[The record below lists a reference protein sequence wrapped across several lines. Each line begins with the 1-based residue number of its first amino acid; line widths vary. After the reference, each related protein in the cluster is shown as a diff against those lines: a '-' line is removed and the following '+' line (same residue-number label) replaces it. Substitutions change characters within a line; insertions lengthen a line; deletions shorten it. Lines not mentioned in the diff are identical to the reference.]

1 MEKRSNDALV
11 RPFLKWAGGKRQLLP
26 EIKKYLPTG
35 FNDYY
40 EPFVGGG
47 AVFLA
52 LQNKKT
58 IINDFN
64 SSLVNTYQVVRDHV
78 DELIGLLKEHE
89 AHNSSEYYYALRSWD
104 RSEMI
109 NQKTSIELA
118 ARFIYLNKTGFNG
131 LYRVNKKNQI
141 NVPYGR
147 YKHPAIVNEAVLR
160 AVSQYLRDS
169 NTQILNGDFAAAVA
183 DAKRGDFVY
192 FDPPYAPVVDDKSSF
207 VGYTLN
213 GFNDDDQRRLY
224 ATFKALDERGVYVM
238 LSNSSVDFIH
248 ELYADYHDTTQIV
261 RATRAIN
268 SNAKGRG
275 KVDEVLIMNYDYR
288 ELPTTEA

>member
-1 MEKRSNDALV
+1 MGKRNNDMV
-11 RPFLKWAGGKRQLLP
+11 KPFLKWAGGKRQLLP
-26 EIKKYLPTG
+26 EIEKYLPTD

-52 LQNKKT
+52 IQNKKT
-58 IINDFN
+58 TINDFN
-64 SSLVNTYQVVRDHV
+64 ASLINTYKVVRDDV
-78 DELIGLLKEHE
+78 EALIQLLKIHE
-89 AHNSSEYYYALRSWD
+89 EHNSSDYYYELRSWD
-104 RSEMI
+104 RSDLI
-109 NQKTSIELA
+109 NEKSNVELA

-141 NVPYGR
+141 NVPYGK
-147 YKHPAIVNEAVLR
+147 YKHPAIVNAEVLR
-160 AVSQYLRDS
+160 AVSQYLESS
-169 NTQILNGDFAAAVA
+169 NTEIMNGDFAAAVA
-183 DAKRGDFVY
+183 TAKKGDFVY

-207 VGYTLN
+207 VSYTLN

-238 LSNSSVDFIH
+238 LSNSSVEFIH
-248 ELYADYHDTTQIV
+248 DLYADYQETTQIV
-261 RATRAIN
+261 HANRAIN

-275 KVDEVLIMNYDYR
+275 KVDEVLVMNYDYR
-288 ELPTTEA
+288 DAKQ

>member
-1 MEKRSNDALV
+1 M
-11 RPFLKWAGGKRQLLP
+11 LP
-26 EIKKYLPTG
+26 EIERFLPAD
-35 FNDYY
+35 FEDYY

-58 IINDFN
+58 TINDFN
-64 SSLVNTYQVVRDHV
+64 SSLVNTYRVVRDNV
-78 DELIGLLKEHE
+78 EDLIRLLKEHE
-89 AHNSSEYYYALRSWD
+89 AKNSSEYYYSLRSWD
-104 RSEMI
+104 RSDLIKE
-109 NQKTSIELA
+109 KSTIELA

-147 YKHPAIVNEAVLR
+147 YKHPAIVNEEVLR
-160 AVSQYLRDS
+160 AVSQYLQASD
-169 NTQILNGDFAAAVA
+169 TKILNGDFAAAVA
-183 DAKRGDFVY
+183 EAKPGDFVY
-192 FDPPYAPVVDDKSSF
+192 FDPPYAPVVSDKTSF

-224 ATFKALDERGVYVM
+224 STFKALDDRGVYVM

-248 ELYADYHDTTQIV
+248 ELYSDYHDTTQIV
-261 RATRAIN
+261 HANRAIN
-268 SNAKGRG
+268 ANAKGRG

-288 ELPTTEA
+288 DIELSNREH

>member
-1 MEKRSNDALV
+1 MVK
-11 RPFLKWAGGKRQLLP
+11 PFLKWAGGKRQLLP
-26 EIKKYLPTG
+26 EIEKYLPTD

-52 LQNKKT
+52 IQNKKT
-58 IINDFN
+58 TINDFN
-64 SSLVNTYQVVRDHV
+64 ASLINTYKVVRDDV
-78 DELIGLLKEHE
+78 EALIQLLKIHE
-89 AHNSSEYYYALRSWD
+89 EHNSSDYYYELRSWD
-104 RSEMI
+104 RSDLI
-109 NQKTSIELA
+109 NEKSNVELA

-141 NVPYGR
+141 NVPYGK
-147 YKHPAIVNEAVLR
+147 YKHPAIVNAEVLR
-160 AVSQYLRDS
+160 AVSQYLESS
-169 NTQILNGDFAAAVA
+169 NTEIMNGDFAAAVA
-183 DAKRGDFVY
+183 TAKKGDFVY

-207 VGYTLN
+207 VSYTLN

-238 LSNSSVDFIH
+238 LSNSSVEFIH
-248 ELYADYHDTTQIV
+248 DLYADYQETTQIV
-261 RATRAIN
+261 HANRAIN

-275 KVDEVLIMNYDYR
+275 KVDEVLVMNYDYR
-288 ELPTTEA
+288 DAKQ

>member
-1 MEKRSNDALV
+1 MVK
-11 RPFLKWAGGKRQLLP
+11 PFLKWAGGKRQLLP
-26 EIKKYLPTG
+26 EIERYLPTD

-52 LQNKKT
+52 IQNKKT
-58 IINDFN
+58 TINDFN
-64 SSLVNTYQVVRDHV
+64 ASLINTYKVVRDDV
-78 DELIGLLKEHE
+78 EALIQLLKIHE
-89 AHNSSEYYYALRSWD
+89 EHNSSDYYYELRSWD
-104 RSEMI
+104 RSDLI
-109 NQKTSIELA
+109 NEKSNVELA

-141 NVPYGR
+141 NVPYGK
-147 YKHPAIVNEAVLR
+147 YKHPAIVNAEVLR
-160 AVSQYLRDS
+160 AVSQYLKAS
-169 NTQILNGDFAAAVA
+169 NTEIMNGDFAAAVA
-183 DAKRGDFVY
+183 TAKKGDFVY

-207 VGYTLN
+207 VSYTLN

-238 LSNSSVDFIH
+238 LSNSSVEFIH
-248 ELYADYHDTTQIV
+248 DLYADYQETTQIV
-261 RATRAIN
+261 HANRAIN

-275 KVDEVLIMNYDYR
+275 KVDEVLVMNYDYR
-288 ELPTTEA
+288 DAKQ

>member
-1 MEKRSNDALV
+1 MGKRSSDMV
-11 RPFLKWAGGKRQLLP
+11 KPFLKWAGGKRQLLP
-26 EIKKYLPTG
+26 EIEKYLPTD

-52 LQNKKT
+52 IQNKKT
-58 IINDFN
+58 TINDFN
-64 SSLVNTYQVVRDHV
+64 ASLINTYKVVRDDV
-78 DELIGLLKEHE
+78 EALIQLLKIHE
-89 AHNSSEYYYALRSWD
+89 EHNSSDYYYELRSWD
-104 RSEMI
+104 RSDLI
-109 NQKTSIELA
+109 NEKSNVELA

-141 NVPYGR
+141 NVPYGK
-147 YKHPAIVNEAVLR
+147 YKHPAIVNAEVLR
-160 AVSQYLRDS
+160 AVSQYLKAS
-169 NTQILNGDFAAAVA
+169 NTEIMNGDFAAAVA
-183 DAKRGDFVY
+183 TAKKGDFVY

-207 VGYTLN
+207 VSYTLN

-238 LSNSSVDFIH
+238 LSNSSVEFIH
-248 ELYADYHDTTQIV
+248 DLYADYQETTQIV
-261 RATRAIN
+261 HANRAIN

-275 KVDEVLIMNYDYR
+275 KVDEVLVMNYDYR
-288 ELPTTEA
+288 DAKQ

>member
-1 MEKRSNDALV
+1 MVK
-11 RPFLKWAGGKRQLLP
+11 PFLKWAGGKRQLLP
-26 EIKKYLPTG
+26 EIEKYLPTD

-52 LQNKKT
+52 IQNKKT
-58 IINDFN
+58 TINDFN
-64 SSLVNTYQVVRDHV
+64 ASLINTYKVVRDDV
-78 DELIGLLKEHE
+78 EALIQLLKIHE
-89 AHNSSEYYYALRSWD
+89 EHNSSDYYYELRSWD
-104 RSEMI
+104 RSDLI
-109 NQKTSIELA
+109 NEKSNVELA

-141 NVPYGR
+141 NVPYGK
-147 YKHPAIVNEAVLR
+147 YKHPAIVNAEVLR
-160 AVSQYLRDS
+160 AVSQYLKAS
-169 NTQILNGDFAAAVA
+169 NTEIMNGDFAAAVA
-183 DAKRGDFVY
+183 TAKKGDFVY

-207 VGYTLN
+207 VSYTLN

-238 LSNSSVDFIH
+238 LSNSSVEFIH
-248 ELYADYHDTTQIV
+248 DLYADYQETTQIV
-261 RATRAIN
+261 HANRAIN

-275 KVDEVLIMNYDYR
+275 KVDEVLVMNYDYR
-288 ELPTTEA
+288 DAKQ